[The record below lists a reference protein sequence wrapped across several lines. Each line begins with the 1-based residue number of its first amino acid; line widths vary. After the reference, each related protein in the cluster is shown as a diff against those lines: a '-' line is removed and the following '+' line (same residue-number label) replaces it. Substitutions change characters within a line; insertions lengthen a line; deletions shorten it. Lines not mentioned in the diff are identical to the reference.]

1 MAENKNVKIF
11 HCTNYGGCKNADNG
25 TSIEI
30 DEMDALDDE
39 KLVCPE
45 CHQHSLEEIKK
56 KPFPTKLV
64 AIISVAVVVIAAVI
78 GAVLAFSGSNEPES
92 LDIMPK
98 ELELTVGE
106 SKTLEVMQLDEEKY
120 EDLQLKWEAQ
130 TDDNTK
136 VVEVSQDGKVTA
148 LRAGKATVIVCLAD
162 NEEVKA
168 ECDVTVEKKI
178 ITDTG
183 GEPTGPGPLSPTPQ
197 LVALKP
203 TTVTLKV
210 GETTKLE
217 PQTKPADAAVTIT
230 WTSENTKVATVGRD
244 GTVTAVKAGTTK
256 ITGTLNNTP
265 VTATV
270 TVKEE
275 KTNGGGGGTT
285 SNTSTTSTTT
295 SSSGSKVSFGRYSG
309 PANGLGGTI
318 YVTKSYSLDLNDG
331 SGEALYLEPGDQIQ
345 NTKFENNQLRGG
357 VWVHNGSRRSF
368 HR

>member
-92 LDIMPK
+92 LDMMPK
-98 ELELTVGE
+98 KLELTVGE

-183 GEPTGPGPLSPTPQ
+183 GDSTGLDPLSPTPQ

-270 TVKEE
+270 TVKPVEGPNPPYGQVNLGYGSY
-275 KTNGGGGGTT
+275 TGGL
-285 SNTSTTSTTT
+285 
-295 SSSGSKVSFGRYSG
+295 K
-309 PANGLGGTI
+309 
-318 YVTKSYSLDLNDG
+318 DG
-331 SGEALYLEPGDQIQ
+331 KPHGHGVITYTRSHKIVDSQDFVAQPGD
-345 NTKFENNQLRGG
+345 KFEGDFRNGRIANIGY
-357 VWVHNGSRRSF
+357 WMHNGNQTAVKP
-368 HR
+368 